1 MIDLMVVD
9 KYDECCFRIKKEF
22 SDSQVLTMQA
32 NPPGDSHLPCSLQ
45 YSPPSNPLHAKSDLG

>member
-1 MIDLMVVD
+1 MVVD
-9 KYDECCFRIKKEF
+9 EYDECCFRIKREF

-32 NPPGDSHLPCSLQ
+32 KPAGENHLPCSLQ